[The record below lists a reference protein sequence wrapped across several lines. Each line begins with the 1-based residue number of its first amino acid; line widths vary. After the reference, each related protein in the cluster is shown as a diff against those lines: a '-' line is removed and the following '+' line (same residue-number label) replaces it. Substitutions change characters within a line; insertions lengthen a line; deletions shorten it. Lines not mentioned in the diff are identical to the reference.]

1 MKRACRGTA
10 TPQVT
15 STWLTIA
22 EEKSMVT
29 RDQAL
34 VTSSPVLAVV
44 VGQLLL
50 GGFLAPGAQ
59 VLRPAD
65 SVRRVLR
72 LSR

>member
-1 MKRACRGTA
+1 
-10 TPQVT
+10 
-15 STWLTIA
+15 
-22 EEKSMVT
+22 MVT

-50 GGFLAPGAQ
+50 GGFLAPGAH

-65 SVRRVLR
+65 NVRRLLR